1 MNDWPIPNFPLEQFR
16 ALSLADK
23 ELCLAM
29 IRAYCAEAA
38 LQEQIGMR
46 FPEDEQPYY

>member
-29 IRAYCAEAA
+29 IRAYCAEIA

-46 FPEDEQPYY
+46 PSEDDLYSF